1 MADREI
7 AQPTIQV
14 KRKLLNTAKLE
25 IQITL
30 LNNKLYIRDVG
41 YRFFKTLD
49 ATYISRRQKENKIQ
63 VPY

>member
-1 MADREI
+1 MTDGEN
-7 AQPTIQV
+7 AQPTIQA

-30 LNNKLYIRDVG
+30 LNNKLYIRGVG

-49 ATYISRRQKENKIQ
+49 A
-63 VPY
+63 P